1 MVCVPFLV
9 GFACFARDV
18 GVALAS
24 RASNNPPMMILEI
37 MVEIRRRGKSLT
49 TIVKWSNQNGAVMVV
64 RWAVHKIPAW
74 AYIIASALTSGLAF
88 RHHI

>member
-24 RASNNPPMMILEI
+24 RAPNNPPMTILEI
-37 MVEIRRRGKSLT
+37 MVEIRR
-49 TIVKWSNQNGAVMVV
+49 
-64 RWAVHKIPAW
+64 
-74 AYIIASALTSGLAF
+74 
-88 RHHI
+88 